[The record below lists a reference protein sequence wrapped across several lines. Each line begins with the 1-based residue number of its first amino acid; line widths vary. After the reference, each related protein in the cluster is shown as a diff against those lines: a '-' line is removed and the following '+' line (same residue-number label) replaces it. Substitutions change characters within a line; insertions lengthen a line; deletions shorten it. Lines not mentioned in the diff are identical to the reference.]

1 MKFWIIYNDSS
12 QSQIYYEIVNTI
24 VKGIEHYNYIY
35 DLIPVSKLIKFNCNI
50 SLISNFI
57 PDYIWFWDRNWKL
70 AYKLEKLGLK
80 CVNSP
85 KNSLI
90 CENKFFTFKKLNNF
104 KNLIPKTDFYYNSK
118 LFKRNLYKK
127 FPIILKLSYSELG
140 KNVFTINNYFDIEEL
155 IVNKKLKNFML
166 QEYINYLPNVE
177 VKIIATQTKI
187 ISCYKREKFSNQ
199 YFITPYIPSDY
210 ETEIAIRCCKIIGLT
225 FVGIDLMYKDKFS
238 PVICDLNTQSN
249 FYTVYKELGLNPVT
263 KIINEL

>member
-1 MKFWIIYNDSS
+1 M
-12 QSQIYYEIVNTI
+12 
-24 VKGIEHYNYIY
+24 
-35 DLIPVSKLIKFNCNI
+35 
-50 SLISNFI
+50 
-57 PDYIWFWDRNWKL
+57 
-70 AYKLEKLGLK
+70 
-80 CVNSP
+80 
-85 KNSLI
+85 
-90 CENKFFTFKKLNNF
+90 
-104 KNLIPKTDFYYNSK
+104 
-118 LFKRNLYKK
+118 
-127 FPIILKLSYSELG
+127 
-140 KNVFTINNYFDIEEL
+140 FTINNYFDIEEL